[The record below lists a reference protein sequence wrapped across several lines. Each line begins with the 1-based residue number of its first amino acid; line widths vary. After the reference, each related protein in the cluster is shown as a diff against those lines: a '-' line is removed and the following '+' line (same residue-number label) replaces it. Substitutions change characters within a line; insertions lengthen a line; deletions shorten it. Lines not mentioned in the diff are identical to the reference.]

1 MKRNCALR
9 MRKSK
14 SPDIENRA
22 AFPRTLNWRFN
33 RSVMLS
39 GKRIADVGYKL
50 VSGSMML
57 LTVYGGY
64 LCVLRAQRFMQRQKQ
79 LELAAQNESA
89 ASETIKD

>member
-1 MKRNCALR
+1 MTVQTVLK
-9 MRKSK
+9 
-14 SPDIENRA
+14 IEDDQIIIVCSVNKN
-22 AFPRTLNWRFN
+22 LE
-33 RSVMLS
+33 SVMLS

-50 VSGSMML
+50 FSGSMML

-79 LELAAQNESA
+79 LELAAQTESA

>member
-1 MKRNCALR
+1 
-9 MRKSK
+9 MRTNHF
-14 SPDIENRA
+14 PDNRT
-22 AFPRTLNWRFN
+22 AFPHNVTLDCNLN

-50 VSGSMML
+50 FSGSMML

-79 LELAAQNESA
+79 LEAQNEST